1 MVVRF
6 CVVVEAKI
14 VKYPEIFLFITEKCV
29 TLWQENEKNL
39 GINLVQANALKVES
53 ITVFY

>member
-1 MVVRF
+1 M
-6 CVVVEAKI
+6 VVEAKI

-39 GINLVQANALKVES
+39 GNNLVQANALKVES